1 MKICMVCQTFS
12 PQEEGGAE
20 ISARMGAIELS
31 RRHDVTVLSLGELK
45 NPMAPLGE
53 TRHASGFRVVRI
65 PWSNSYLPGPTH
77 PPVSRPKRILWHLR
91 NAEGA
96 IAVKDVVAFFERER
110 FDIIYAQ
117 SFARM
122 QPAIYQAARQLKLPL
137 CVHLRD
143 YALMCPRTSMYRRGG
158 NCRKPCLDCRILTIK
173 AKCGDGEGITAISV
187 SDAVRQTFR
196 RHNVL
201 AKAQWHTLHNTNTSL
216 QHFNRDIVGR
226 TRYVSSEFTLGYLGS
241 LTEEKGIADLI
252 RAFKSI
258 SGNGK
263 ARLLVAGR
271 GRADYTSF
279 LQDLAKGC
287 AVEFLGYVPSDVI
300 YARADAIVLPSRW
313 HEPQARILVEAA
325 VYGVPVIG
333 TTMGGTP
340 EILSQHRTGWCY
352 DPHGQGNLVRLLR
365 QALAMG
371 PERWWQERD
380 LNFPGIAAFKGTAEA
395 SGYYDRLEE
404 ILQSAAG

>member
-1 MKICMVCQTFS
+1 MKICMVCQTFA

-31 RRHDVTVLSLGELK
+31 RRHEVTVLSLGERK
-45 NPMAPLGE
+45 NEVAPLGE
-53 TRHASGFRVVRI
+53 TRHPSGFRVVRI

-110 FDIIYAQ
+110 FDIVYAQ

-137 CVHLRD
+137 YVHLRD

-158 NCRKPCLDCRILTIK
+158 NCQKPCLDCRFLTIK

-187 SDAVRQTFR
+187 SDAVRQTFQ

-201 AKAQWHTLHNTNTSL
+201 SKAKWHTLHNTNTSL
-216 QHFNRDIVGR
+216 QQFNPEIVAR
-226 TRYVSSEFTLGYLGS
+226 TKSVSTEFTLGYLGS

-252 RAFKSI
+252 RAFKSVA
-258 SGNGK
+258 GDGK

-271 GRADYTSF
+271 GRADYVSF
-279 LQDLAKGC
+279 LHGLARGYRI
-287 AVEFLGYVPSDVI
+287 EFLGYVPPDDI
-300 YARADAIVLPSRW
+300 YARADVIVLPSRW
-313 HEPQARILVEAA
+313 HEPQARVLVEAA

-333 TTMGGTP
+333 TTTGGTP
-340 EILSQHRTGWCY
+340 EILSRHRTGWCY
-352 DPHGQGNLVRLLR
+352 DPQDQDGLTRLLR
-365 QALAMG
+365 EAVSKG

-380 LNFPGIAAFKGTAEA
+380 KTFPGIATFKGTAEA

-404 ILQSAAG
+404 ILRSAVG